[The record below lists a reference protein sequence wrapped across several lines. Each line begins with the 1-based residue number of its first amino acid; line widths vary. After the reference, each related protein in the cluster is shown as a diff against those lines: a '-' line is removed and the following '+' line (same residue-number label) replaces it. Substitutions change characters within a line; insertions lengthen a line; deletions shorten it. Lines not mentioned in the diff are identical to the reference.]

1 MTEETLTHPLT
12 AIPEKGFSTRCVHA
26 GAARSKPYHALIEPI
41 VQTSTFM
48 FDDTDDVI
56 AYQEARKKGTGT
68 RIEYGRY
75 GNPTVEA
82 AERRVAELEHADG
95 AIMFSS
101 GMAAVTTALLTLLPG
116 GSHLVMTDDCYR
128 RTRQFCREFLGRLGV
143 ACTVVPMGD
152 YAALEAA
159 IRPET
164 RLLVS
169 ETPTNPYLRVLDVEQ
184 FAEIA
189 RRRGVLSLVDATFA
203 TPVNQRPLDWGVD
216 LVVHSGTKYLGGH
229 NDLLAGF
236 VAGSRDLLATLREGV
251 NILGSVPDPQNA
263 FLLVRGLKTLALRVG
278 HQNRSGQ
285 LVAEFLER
293 HPAVER
299 VWYPG
304 LASHPEHQ
312 VAARQMAGFG
322 GVVSFNVKGDFDSTR
337 FFLDALQ
344 IPYISPSLGG
354 PESLVVQPALN
365 TYYDLSAAQRREIG
379 IEDNLVRLA
388 LGLEDPADLIAD
400 LDQAL
405 VRTVLCGQ

>member
-1 MTEETLTHPLT
+1 MFEEPLTHSLT
-12 AIPEKGFSTRCVHA
+12 AVLDQGLSTRCVHA
-26 GAARSKPYHALIEPI
+26 GATRSKPYHALVEPI

-48 FDDTDDVI
+48 FDDTADVI
-56 AYQEARKKGTGT
+56 AYQEARMKGTGT
-68 RIEYGRY
+68 RVEYGRY

-82 AERRVAELEHADG
+82 AEKRLAGLEHADG
-95 AIMFSS
+95 SIMFSS
-101 GMAAVTTALLTLLPG
+101 GMTAVTTALLTLLPG

-128 RTRQFCREFLGRLGV
+128 RTRQFCREFLSRLGV
-143 ACTVVPMGD
+143 TCTVVPMGD
-152 YAALEAA
+152 YDALEAA
-159 IRPET
+159 ICPET

-169 ETPTNPYLRVLDVEQ
+169 ETPTNPYLRVLDVER

-203 TPVNQRPLDWGVD
+203 TPINLRPLDFGVD

-229 NDLLAGF
+229 HDLLAGF

-251 NILGSVPDPQNA
+251 NILGGVPDPQNA
-263 FLLVRGLKTLALRVG
+263 FLLIRGLKTLALRVG

-285 LVAEFLER
+285 QVAEFLQK
-293 HPAVER
+293 HPAVDR

-304 LASHPEHQ
+304 LASHPEHE
-312 VAARQMAGFG
+312 VASRQMAGFG

-344 IPYISPSLGG
+344 IPFISPSLGG

-365 TYYDLSAAQRREIG
+365 SYYDFTPEQRRKIG

-388 LGLEDPADLIAD
+388 VGLEDPADLIAD

-405 VRTVLCGQ
+405 VRTVLCCE